1 MLMAF
6 PAIVEEGTLPPTIPL
21 GPFALRPLRDGDEAH
36 LHGYWSDPRVT
47 EHTSIP
53 ALDLTATREMV
64 RRHIADYASARSCR
78 WALADERDILVGTC
92 GFSNWSL
99 SHSHAELVYDL
110 APSLWH
116 RGLMR
121 TAVAAVLSWAF
132 ATAGFNR
139 VHAFVMVTNQRS
151 MRLLEHLGFSREGT
165 LAQYRIARGVP
176 RDFHLYALLQ
186 NAPAR
191 RHGDA

>member
-1 MLMAF
+1 MTF
-6 PAIVEEGTLPPTIPL
+6 PAIVKEGTLPPTIPL
-21 GPFALRPLRDGDEAH
+21 GRFTLRLLRVGDEVH
-36 LHGYWSDPRVT
+36 WHGYFTDPRVT

-53 ALDLTATREMV
+53 PLDLATTGEMV
-64 RRHIADYASARSCR
+64 RRYIADYASSRSCR
-78 WALADERDILVGTC
+78 WAFVDERDVLVGTC

-99 SHSHAELVYDL
+99 PHSHAELVYDL

-121 TAVAAVLSWAF
+121 TAVAAALSWAF

-139 VHAFVMVTNQRS
+139 VHAFVMDTNRPS
-151 MRLLEHLGFSREGT
+151 IRLLEHHEFSREGT

-186 NAPAR
+186 NASAR
-191 RHGDA
+191 GRGNA

>member
-1 MLMAF
+1 MTF
-6 PAIVEEGTLPPTIPL
+6 PAIVKEGSLAPTIRL
-21 GPFALRPLRDGDEAH
+21 GRFTLRPLRVGDEAH
-36 LHGYWSDPRVT
+36 LHGYFTDPRVT

-53 ALDLTATREMV
+53 QLDLDGMREMV
-64 RRHIADYASARSCR
+64 RRCIADYASARSCR
-78 WALADERDILVGTC
+78 WALVDERDVLVGTC

-121 TAVAAVLSWAF
+121 TAVAAALSWAF

-139 VHAFVMVTNQRS
+139 VHAFVMVTNQPS
-151 MRLLEHLGFSREGT
+151 IRLLERLGFSREGT

-176 RDFHLYALLQ
+176 RDFHLNALLQ
-186 NAPAR
+186 NAWAR
-191 RHGDA
+191 GRGE